1 MYKIG
6 VVGEGEYNSKISSLT
21 SNELFTVD
29 FFVHQS
35 NVTDFILKSDI
46 ILITNANNAFKHA
59 DMAVRNGKHI
69 FIENIAN
76 FTAQEV
82 EELIKTC
89 KEGSIQSSIHF
100 QENRNP
106 AIESIKENIKTP
118 LFIESHR
125 LSTLKNVRC
134 ENDVVF
140 ELMMQDIFIVL
151 SIVKSEIK
159 RISATGIKVISDYK
173 DIANARLEF
182 TNGCI
187 ANFTASR
194 ISLKEMNKMRIFQ
207 KDSYYSVDFFNQ
219 KTDLISLQNQTEARK
234 ELQVM
239 STTFNEKNILQIEI
253 NDFVNSIHL
262 KQHPKVSMEDGYK
275 SLEVANKILKKIN
288 SFGEE

>member
-6 VVGEGEYNSKISSLT
+6 VVGEGEYSDKIKSLAA
-21 SNELFTVD
+21 NELFTID
-29 FFVHQS
+29 FFVQQS
-35 NVTDFILKSDI
+35 SVTEFILNSDI
-46 ILITNANNAFKHA
+46 IFITNTNHAFQYTDIA
-59 DMAVRNGKHI
+59 IRNGKHI

-76 FTAQEV
+76 FSSQEV

-89 KEGSIQSSIHF
+89 KEGSIESCIHF

-106 AIESIKENIKTP
+106 AIETIKDSIKIP

-125 LSTLKNVRC
+125 LSTIKNVRY

-159 RISATGIKVISDYK
+159 RISATGIKVISEFK
-173 DIANARLEF
+173 DIANARIEF

-194 ISLKEMNKMRIFQ
+194 ISLKEMKKMRIFQ
-207 KDSYYSVDFFNQ
+207 KDSYYSVDFINQ
-219 KTDLISLQNQTEARK
+219 KTDLVSLQNQFEVGK
-234 ELQVM
+234 ELNVI
-239 STTFNEKNILQIEI
+239 SNTFNEKNILQIEI

-262 KQHPKVSMEDGYK
+262 KQLPKISMEDGFK
-275 SLEVANKILKKIN
+275 TLEVANKILKKIN

>member
-6 VVGEGEYNSKISSLT
+6 VVGEGDYSNKVSSLT
-21 SNELFTVD
+21 SNELFSVD
-29 FFVHQS
+29 FFVQQS
-35 NVTDFILKSDI
+35 SVTDFIFQSDI
-46 ILITNANNAFKHA
+46 ILITNANNAFKNA
-59 DMAVRNGKHI
+59 VIAVRNGKHI

-76 FTAQEV
+76 FSAQEV

-89 KEGSIQSSIHF
+89 KEGSIESSIHF

-106 AIESIKENIKTP
+106 AIESIKDNIKTP

-125 LSTLKNVRC
+125 LSTIKNVRY

-159 RISATGIKVISDYK
+159 RISATGIKVISDFK

-207 KDSYYSVDFFNQ
+207 KDSYYSVDFLNQ
-219 KTDLISLQNQTEARK
+219 KTDLISLQNQTEAGK

-253 NDFVNSIHL
+253 NDFVNSILL
-262 KQHPKVSMEDGYK
+262 KQHPKVSMEDGFK
-275 SLEVANKILKKIN
+275 TLEVANKILKKIN

>member
-1 MYKIG
+1 
-6 VVGEGEYNSKISSLT
+6 
-21 SNELFTVD
+21 
-29 FFVHQS
+29 
-35 NVTDFILKSDI
+35 
-46 ILITNANNAFKHA
+46 
-59 DMAVRNGKHI
+59 MAVRNGKHI

-76 FTAQEV
+76 FTAKEV

-106 AIESIKENIKTP
+106 AIESIKENIITP

-125 LSTLKNVRC
+125 LSTLKNVRY

-140 ELMMQDIFIVL
+140 ELMMQDIFIVMSL
-151 SIVKSEIK
+151 VKSEIK

>member
-6 VVGEGEYNSKISSLT
+6 VVGEGDYSSKVSSLT
-21 SNELFTVD
+21 SNELFSVD
-29 FFVHQS
+29 FFVQQS
-35 NVTDFILKSDI
+35 SVTDFILQSDI
-46 ILITNANNAFKHA
+46 IFITNANNAFKNA
-59 DMAVRNGKHI
+59 DIAVRNGKHI

-76 FTAQEV
+76 FSAQEV

-106 AIESIKENIKTP
+106 AIESIKDNIKTP

-125 LSTLKNVRC
+125 LSTIKNVRY

-159 RISATGIKVISDYK
+159 RISATGIKVISDFK

-207 KDSYYSVDFFNQ
+207 KDSYYSVDFLNQ
-219 KTDLISLQNQTEARK
+219 KTDLISLQNQTEASK

-253 NDFVNSIHL
+253 NDFVNSILL
-262 KQHPKVSMEDGYK
+262 KQHPKVSMEDGFK
-275 SLEVANKILKKIN
+275 TLEVANKILKKIN